1 MTVLVIR
8 KGESRA
14 EGDRSFIQ
22 IRLFKTDEKRFVG
35 F

>member
-1 MTVLVIR
+1 MTILVIR

-14 EGDRSFIQ
+14 EGGRSFIQ
-22 IRLFKTDEKRFVG
+22 IRLFKTDEKRFGG

>member
-1 MTVLVIR
+1 MTILVIR